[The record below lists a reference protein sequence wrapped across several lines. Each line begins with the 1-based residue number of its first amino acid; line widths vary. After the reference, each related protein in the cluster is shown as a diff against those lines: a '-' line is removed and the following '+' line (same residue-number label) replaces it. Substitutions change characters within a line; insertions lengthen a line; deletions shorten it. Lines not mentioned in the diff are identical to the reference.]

1 MNRPVRVSRRS
12 ESPISRVAL
21 WALALAVA
29 PTLPATAADTALAAE
44 LASLLEVQAAAWS
57 RGDLQTFASIYAE
70 DALFL
75 SPSGTTRGRAELVER
90 YRLRYPDAAAMGR
103 LTLEVIEVRAGA
115 DVAGVAAR
123 WTLSYEDRPAA
134 TGLTLLVFRRAA
146 DTWQVVQDASF

>member
-146 DTWQVVQDASF
+146 DTWQIVQDASF